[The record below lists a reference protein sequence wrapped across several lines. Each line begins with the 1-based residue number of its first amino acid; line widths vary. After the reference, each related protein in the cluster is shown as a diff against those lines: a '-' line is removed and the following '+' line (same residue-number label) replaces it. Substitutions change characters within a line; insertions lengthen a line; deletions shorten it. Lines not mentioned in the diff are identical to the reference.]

1 MTLFYVGSVVNPVGH
16 LRGLPVS
23 LVNEDRGTTVGSRQ
37 LNFGAELQSAL
48 LASHSLTTLLS
59 VTAEPFAA
67 AEHRMNHNG
76 AYATLVIPP
85 GFTKSLLVL
94 TGAQQP
100 AGVAPSLPTVQLLTN
115 RRAGS
120 VGVQLASG
128 VFQPAIARASQR
140 LGNDLLASP
149 LLRTRTP
156 TTLAVL
162 ADPIS
167 LTDVEYRPLPPH
179 SALALSAFYIALLT
193 LMCGFLAATIINAT
207 VDAATGYATTDLG
220 PKWQQRAPLPINR
233 WQTLVT
239 KWVMALPIT
248 GLLTGLMLI
257 VAVGILRMDAP
268 DVGVLWLFAWLAAAS
283 VAAGTLVLFA
293 TLGSQGQLIALLVFV
308 YLGLA
313 SAGGTVPIQ
322 ALPDPLR
329 AVSQLEPL
337 RQILSGTRAILY
349 FNSAGDAGLTR
360 GFITASAGLIF
371 WLALGA
377 SVVRWYDRKGF
388 HRIRPDVLAFV
399 QQSVAAYRTQPAEQA
414 ESFDADAAPQQR
426 KPKKKT
432 QRVSSEIPKSPG

>member
-37 LNFGAELQSAL
+37 VSFGRELQSGL
-48 LASHSLTTLLS
+48 LTSHSLTTLLS
-59 VTAEPFAA
+59 VTTEPLASA
-67 AEHRMNHNG
+67 KHRMDHNG
-76 AYATLVIPP
+76 AYVTLVIPSN
-85 GFTKSLLVL
+85 FTTSLLAL

-100 AGVAPSLPTVQLLTN
+100 AGVAAARLPRVDLLTN

-120 VGVQLASG
+120 VGVQLANG
-128 VFQPAIARASQR
+128 VFEPAIARASHQ
-140 LGNDLLASP
+140 LGKELLASP
-149 LLRTRTP
+149 LLQVHTP
-156 TTLAVL
+156 ATVAVL

-167 LTDVEYRPLPPH
+167 VVAVEYRPLPPH

-193 LMCGFLAATIINAT
+193 LMCGFIAATIINTT

-220 PKWQQRAPLPINR
+220 PRWQQRAPLPINR

-257 VAVGILRMDAP
+257 VAVGVLRMDAP
-268 DVGVLWLFAWLAAAS
+268 AVGLLWLFAWLAAAS

-293 TLGSQGQLIALLVFV
+293 TLGSQGQLIALLLFV

-313 SAGGTVPIQ
+313 SAGGTVPIE
-322 ALPDPLR
+322 ALPGPLR
-329 AVSQLEPL
+329 AVSEVEPL

-349 FNSAGDAGLTR
+349 FDSAGDAGLTR

-371 WLALGA
+371 WLAVGA
-377 SVVRWYDRKGF
+377 AVVRWYDRKGF

-399 QQSVAAYRTQPAEQA
+399 QQAVTTYRNQPQGQPGSVE
-414 ESFDADAAPQQR
+414 ADAAPQQR
-426 KPKKKT
+426 EP
-432 QRVSSEIPKSPG
+432 